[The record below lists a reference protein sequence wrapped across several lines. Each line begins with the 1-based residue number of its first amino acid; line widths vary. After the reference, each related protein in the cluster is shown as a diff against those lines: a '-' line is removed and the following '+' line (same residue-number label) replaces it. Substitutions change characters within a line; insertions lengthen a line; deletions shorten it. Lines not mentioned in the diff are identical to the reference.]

1 MVTNPV
7 LSRVPWLKVEP
18 AQRPA
23 DITPADEQ
31 LARRVQRGHTA
42 DLAVLVE
49 RHHSPLLGFLYR
61 LTGGD
66 RALAEDLTQEAFLR
80 ALRSIQQY
88 QPSRPFK
95 PWLYAIAVNVAR
107 DHFKRAA
114 VRYAVTLADDELLAL
129 PDPIGLEETIEID
142 GPRIAAAISAAIGAL
157 PVHQCEAIILRYYQ
171 DMSLAEIAAALD
183 IPIGTVKSRLSLGLR
198 HLRTVLRE
206 EDEV

>member
-1 MVTNPV
+1 MVANPV
-7 LSRVPWLKVEP
+7 LSRIPWLKAEP
-18 AQRPA
+18 VQRP
-23 DITPADEQ
+23 DNTLPADEQ
-31 LARRVQRGHTA
+31 LARRVQHGHTA
-42 DLAVLVE
+42 DLAALVE

-107 DHFKRAA
+107 DHFKRAEM
-114 VRYAVTLADDELLAL
+114 RYTVTLADDELLAL

-142 GPRIAAAISAAIGAL
+142 GPRIAAAIGAL
-157 PVHQCEAIILRYYQ
+157 PVQQREAILLRYYQ
-171 DMSLAEIAAALD
+171 DLSLAEIAAALA

-198 HLRTVLRE
+198 HLRLMLRE
-206 EDEV
+206 EDAV

>member
-1 MVTNPV
+1 MVAHTFAMKLRAAPEHT
-7 LSRVPWLKVEP
+7 SP
-18 AQRPA
+18 AA
-23 DITPADEQ
+23 TDEQ

-42 DLAVLVE
+42 DLALLVE

-80 ALRSIQQY
+80 ALRSIKQY

-107 DHFKRAA
+107 DHFKRAET
-114 VRYAVTLADDELLAL
+114 RHTVTLANDELVAL
-129 PDPIGLEETIEID
+129 PDPIDLDEALEID
-142 GPRIAAAISAAIGAL
+142 RQRLIAAIMAL
-157 PVHQCEAIILRYYQ
+157 PVQQREALILRYDQ
-171 DMSLAEIAAALD
+171 DLSLAEIAAVLA

-198 HLRTVLRE
+198 QLRQQLKDDVA
-206 EDEV
+206 